1 MYHRNRTR
9 YEQVRRI
16 YPVDHLAPD
25 GGSLNHRH
33 VRAGEGRGDGMAETS
48 PARAHLDVQRARP
61 WVDEP
66 PELSLIHI
74 SEPTRQEAISYA
86 VFCLKKKKTFL

>member
-66 PELSLIHI
+66 PEELAGGCAMTVCGRCVMCID
-74 SEPTRQEAISYA
+74 R
-86 VFCLKKKKTFL
+86 